1 MNRGFEILIARTKT
15 HPQEFFGW
23 ETGSH
28 IASRWTTM
36 MENFSNHMT
45 DEEKNAWEEAKE
57 SLNEWYANK
66 RRDDFTEAVMKELL
80 MREGEEEIGVAL
92 NSMTHPRPK
101 KLITAASL
109 TNDALT
115 ILAGG
120 GIAAIGSGGGGGYGG
135 VVGSGGGGSGS
146 VTIKT
151 PTGTH
156 TFTKSG
162 TVLVNG
168 DGQTLW
174 SDNWSPK
181 P

>member
-36 MENFSNHMT
+36 MENFAHHMT
-45 DEEKNAWEEAKE
+45 DEEKNAWEEAKVV
-57 SLNEWYANK
+57 LNEWYANK

-92 NSMTHPRPK
+92 NSMTHPKKPRPTQ
-101 KLITAASL
+101 LITAASL
-109 TNDALT
+109 TQDALT

-120 GIAAIGSGGGGGYGG
+120 GGGGGNGGGYGG
-135 VVGSGGGGSGS
+135 GNYPQGGGGGS
-146 VTIKT
+146 VIVKT

-162 TVLVNG
+162 TFTG
-168 DGQTLW
+168 
-174 SDNWSPK
+174 
-181 P
+181 

>member
-15 HPQEFFGW
+15 HPHEFFGW

-36 MENFSNHMT
+36 MENFAHHMT
-45 DEEKNAWEEAKE
+45 DEEKNAWEEAKVV
-57 SLNEWYANK
+57 LNAWYANK

-80 MREGEEEIGVAL
+80 MREGEEEIDRAVRPSKLITPA
-92 NSMTHPRPK
+92 SMTHE
-101 KLITAASL
+101 
-109 TNDALT
+109 ALR
-115 ILAGG
+115 ILASAGAGVGG
-120 GIAAIGSGGGGGYGG
+120 GNGGGGS

-146 VTIKT
+146 VIVKT

-162 TVLVNG
+162 TFTG
-168 DGQTLW
+168 
-174 SDNWSPK
+174 
-181 P
+181 

>member
-1 MNRGFEILIARTKT
+1 MNQGLEILIARTKT

-28 IASRWTTM
+28 FASRWVTM
-36 MENFSNHMT
+36 MENFTNHMT
-45 DEEKNAWEEAKE
+45 EEEKLAWGEAKE

-92 NSMTHPRPK
+92 NSMKHPK
-101 KLITAASL
+101 KLITPSSL
-109 TNDALT
+109 THEALT

-120 GIAAIGSGGGGGYGG
+120 GGGGNYPQGGGYGG
-135 VVGSGGGGSGS
+135 GGSSYAGSGGS
-146 VTIKT
+146 VVVKT

-156 TFTKSG
+156 TFTKNG
-162 TVLVNG
+162 VVTVKG
-168 DGQTLW
+168 DEQVTWL
-174 SDNWSPK
+174 PK
-181 P
+181 T

>member
-1 MNRGFEILIARTKT
+1 MNRGLEILIARTKT

-28 IASRWTTM
+28 IASRWVTM
-36 MENFSNHMT
+36 MENFTNHMT
-45 DEEKNAWEEAKE
+45 EEEKLAWGEAKE

-80 MREGEEEIGVAL
+80 VREGEVGDGVAL
-92 NSMTHPRPK
+92 NSMSHPK
-101 KLITAASL
+101 KLITASSL
-109 TNDALT
+109 THEALT

-120 GIAAIGSGGGGGYGG
+120 GGGGGNGGGYGG
-135 VVGSGGGGSGS
+135 GGSSYAGSGGS
-146 VTIKT
+146 VVVKT

-156 TFTKSG
+156 TFTKNG
-162 TVLVNG
+162 VVTVKG
-168 DGQTLW
+168 DEQVTWL
-174 SDNWSPK
+174 PK

>member
-1 MNRGFEILIARTKT
+1 MNRGLEILIARTKT
-15 HPQEFFGW
+15 HPQEFYGW

-28 IASRWTTM
+28 IVSRWTTM
-36 MENFSNHMT
+36 MENFTHHMT
-45 DEEKNAWEEAKE
+45 EEEKFAWEEAKE

-80 MREGEEEIGVAL
+80 VREGEVGDGVSL
-92 NSMTHPRPK
+92 NSVSYPK

-135 VVGSGGGGSGS
+135 GGSSYAGSGGS
-146 VTIKT
+146 VVVKT
-151 PTGTH
+151 PKGTH
-156 TFTKSG
+156 TFTKNG
-162 TVLVNG
+162 VVTVEG
-168 DGQTLW
+168 DEQITWL
-174 SDNWSPK
+174 PK